1 MKPQK
6 LLIPSF
12 FIVISLVDMIT
23 TVIGINY
30 FGLIESNINAFPL
43 AYGFFTF
50 CLWLLLNRFVFQNTL
65 PYVKK
70 GFFILL
76 LVITLI
82 PSINNMMLIL
92 FV

>member
-1 MKPQK
+1 MNPQK
-6 LLIPSF
+6 LLTPSF
-12 FIVISLVDMIT
+12 FIIVSLVDMVT
-23 TVIGINY
+23 TFIGINY

-50 CLWLLLNRFVFQNTL
+50 CLWIMLDKFIFQKTL
-65 PYVKK
+65 SYVKSW
-70 GFFILL
+70 FFILL

-82 PSINNMMLIL
+82 PSINNIMLML